1 MRNSRSGEL
10 WVTSTEKKCRLGV
23 DGKMLS
29 DGMWRLREQE
39 VSRGFF
45 EEGEGEITDWVCSD
59 ELAYE

>member
-1 MRNSRSGEL
+1 
-10 WVTSTEKKCRLGV
+10 
-23 DGKMLS
+23 MLS